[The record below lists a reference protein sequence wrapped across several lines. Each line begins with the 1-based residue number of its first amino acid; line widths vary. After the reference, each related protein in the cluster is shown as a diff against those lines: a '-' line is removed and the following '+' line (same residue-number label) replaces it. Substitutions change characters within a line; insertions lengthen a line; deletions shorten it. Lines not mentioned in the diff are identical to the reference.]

1 MTVGMS
7 AEEVHQL
14 RISMATDLMMSLTT
28 ETRGVLLDLV
38 SAIDGL
44 YKLKLSEEEGENDGC
59 TDN

>member
-1 MTVGMS
+1 MS